1 MPSVVLTR
9 PGVAFND
16 TKSKPDE
23 QLLLKSAKTPGVG
36 GRFGTP
42 KSPPFGR
49 HDEEEDET
57 ALVPYGESI
66 AVGTE
71 ATRSYGGP
79 EAVFAM
85 LYTAR
90 SEAARTCADRR
101 QKDMQRSAF
110 DGTLRFGLAPKIGAA
125 LNDAETRDALFEACG
140 RNWRE
145 CLERPEEVVGRIRAL
160 WLQGT
165 RGDCDEP
172 EPTDL
177 KRRLLWRPWFELMGS
192 MTQRLI
198 LNFKLGSGGRF
209 VASTAWKGCTHTS
222 DAWRWC

>member
-16 TKSKPDE
+16 AKSKPDE

-42 KSPPFGR
+42 KSPPFR
-49 HDEEEDET
+49 IDEDEDET

-66 AVGTE
+66 AIGTE

-90 SEAARTCADRR
+90 SEAARTCADQR

-125 LNDAETRDALFEACG
+125 LNDQETRDALFEACG

-177 KRRLLWRPWFELMGS
+177 KRRLLWRPWFELMG
-192 MTQRLI
+192 
-198 LNFKLGSGGRF
+198 
-209 VASTAWKGCTHTS
+209 H
-222 DAWRWC
+222 

>member
-16 TKSKPDE
+16 AKSKPDE

-42 KSPPFGR
+42 KSPPFPLQ
-49 HDEEEDET
+49 EEEEET

-90 SEAARTCADRR
+90 SEAARTCAEQR
-101 QKDMQRSAF
+101 QRDLRRSAF

-125 LNDAETRDALFEACG
+125 LNDPETRDALFEACG

-145 CLERPEEVVGRIRAL
+145 CLERPEDQVGKIRAL

-177 KRRLLWRPWFELMGS
+177 KRRLLWRPWFELMGFRRVS
-192 MTQRLI
+192 
-198 LNFKLGSGGRF
+198 LNFKLRRRRRHG
-209 VASTAWKGCTHTS
+209 TAPS
-222 DAWRWC
+222 

>member
-9 PGVAFND
+9 PGVAFTD
-16 TKSKPDE
+16 AKSKPDE
-23 QLLLKSAKTPGVG
+23 QLLLKSSKTPGTG

-42 KSPPFGR
+42 KSTPFPV
-49 HDEEEDET
+49 EEDEDET
-57 ALVPYGESI
+57 QIVPYGESI
-66 AVGTE
+66 AIGTE

-90 SEAARTCADRR
+90 SEAARTCAEQR
-101 QKDMQRSAF
+101 QRDLRRSAF

-125 LNDAETRDALFEACG
+125 LNDQETRDALFEACG

-145 CLERPEEVVGRIRAL
+145 CLERPEEVVGKIRAL

-177 KRRLLWRPWFELMGS
+177 KRRLLWRPWFELMGF
-192 MTQRLI
+192 R
-198 LNFKLGSGGRF
+198 
-209 VASTAWKGCTHTS
+209 
-222 DAWRWC
+222 

>member
-16 TKSKPDE
+16 AKSKPDE
-23 QLLLKSAKTPGVG
+23 QLLLEEREDAGAG

-42 KSPPFGR
+42 KSAPFPVNE
-49 HDEEEDET
+49 DEDET

-90 SEAARTCADRR
+90 SEAARTCAD
-101 QKDMQRSAF
+101 QR
-110 DGTLRFGLAPKIGAA
+110 
-125 LNDAETRDALFEACG
+125 
-140 RNWRE
+140 
-145 CLERPEEVVGRIRAL
+145 
-160 WLQGT
+160 
-165 RGDCDEP
+165 
-172 EPTDL
+172 
-177 KRRLLWRPWFELMGS
+177 KR
-192 MTQRLI
+192 TC
-198 LNFKLGSGGRF
+198 GGRP
-209 VASTAWKGCTHTS
+209 
-222 DAWRWC
+222 